1 VPNPLI
7 TQKGEKNMTFLGTL
21 KREFSFIRG
30 NYAVLVASW
39 IIVDF
44 AMELPATYYG
54 LYVLGLG
61 ATETILGVIGLSQF
75 LALASLQF
83 PGGYLADKYGRKW
96 LISTMTFGVA
106 LSFTLYAVA
115 PSWPFILIGAVLMSI
130 FNSVY
135 QPALSAMIS
144 DSLPAERRGMGF
156 SIVMLIASASTTPSP
171 AVAALLRANFGL
183 IDGMRIAYGIV
194 VVLFLIAA
202 FFRLFKLKE
211 TIVSTSKPR
220 LNEIVHSYPTA
231 LKESF
236 SVWGKVPKSMF
247 YLFVS
252 FMIVIFGF
260 SSMSLYTVIY
270 ATKVILIDEITWGLI
285 SAIVPITTI
294 ALAIPI
300 GKLVDK
306 TQRKIPIL
314 ASLLLFGLTMWV
326 FVNGDLAKVAV
337 SLILLGAGNVMLNA
351 SFGAL
356 QTDLTPKEQRGK
368 VNGFINFA
376 NFIVMAIG
384 SLLGGYLYEH
394 VSPQTP
400 FMLAIAAILPSFLLI
415 SILVKEPEKRE
426 E

>member
-7 TQKGEKNMTFLGTL
+7 TKGGKNMTFLGTL
-21 KREFSFIRG
+21 RREFSFIRG
-30 NYAVLVASW
+30 NYAVLITSW

-106 LSFTLYAVA
+106 LSFILYAIA

-130 FNSVY
+130 FNSTY

-144 DSLPAERRGMGF
+144 DSLPPERRGMGF
-156 SIVMLIASASTTPSP
+156 SIIMLIASVSTTPSP
-171 AVAALLRANFGL
+171 AVASLLRAYFGL
-183 IDGMRIAYGIV
+183 IDGMRIAYSIV
-194 VVLFLIAA
+194 VALFLAAA
-202 FFRLFKLKE
+202 FFRLFFLKE
-211 TIVSTSKPR
+211 TVVSTSKPH
-220 LNEIVHSYPTA
+220 LNEIIHSYPTA

-236 SVWGKVPKSMF
+236 GVWRRVPKSML
-247 YLFVS
+247 YLFLS
-252 FMIVIFGF
+252 FSIAIFGF
-260 SSMSLYTVIY
+260 SSINLLTVIY
-270 ATKVILIDEITWGLI
+270 ATRVLLIDEIIWGFI
-285 SAIVPITTI
+285 IATVPITTI
-294 ALAIPI
+294 ILAIPV
-300 GKLVDK
+300 GKFVDK
-306 TQRKIPIL
+306 IKRKIPIL
-314 ASLLLFGLTMWV
+314 TSLLIFGLAMWV
-326 FVNGDLAKVAV
+326 FVNGDLTKVVV
-337 SLILLGAGNVMLNA
+337 SLILLGAGQVMVNA

-376 NFIVMAIG
+376 NCIVMALG
-384 SLLGGYLYEH
+384 SLMGGYLYEH
-394 VSPQTP
+394 VSPQAP
-400 FMLAIAAILPSFLLI
+400 FMVAIATVLPSFLLTLV
-415 SILVKEPEKRE
+415 LVKEPERRE

>member
-7 TQKGEKNMTFLGTL
+7 TKGGKNMTFLGTL
-21 KREFSFIRG
+21 RREFSFIKG
-30 NYAVLVASW
+30 NYAVLITSW

-106 LSFTLYAVA
+106 LSFILYAVA

-130 FNSVY
+130 FNSTY
-135 QPALSAMIS
+135 QPALNAMVS
-144 DSLPAERRGMGF
+144 DSLPPERRGMGF

-171 AVAALLRANFGL
+171 AIASLLRAYFGL

-194 VVLFLIAA
+194 VALFLAAA
-202 FFRLFKLKE
+202 FFRLFFLKE
-211 TIVSTSKPR
+211 TVVSTSKPH
-220 LNEIVHSYPTA
+220 LNEIIHSYPIA

-236 SVWGKVPKSMF
+236 GVWRKVPKSML
-247 YLFVS
+247 YLFLS
-252 FMIVIFGF
+252 FSIVIFGF
-260 SSMSLYTVIY
+260 SSMNLFTVIY
-270 ATKVILIDEITWGLI
+270 ATRVLLIDEIIWGFI
-285 SAIVPITTI
+285 VAIVPITTI
-294 ALAIPI
+294 ILAIPV

-306 TQRKIPIL
+306 IKRKIPIL
-314 ASLLLFGLTMWV
+314 TSLVIFGLAMWV
-326 FVNGDLAKVAV
+326 FVNGDLTKVVV
-337 SLILLGAGNVMLNA
+337 SLILLGAGQVMLNA

-376 NFIVMAIG
+376 NCIVMAMG

-394 VSPQTP
+394 VSPQAP
-400 FMLAIAAILPSFLLI
+400 FMAAIATIFPSFLLTLV
-415 SILVKEPEKRE
+415 LVKEPERRE

>member
-7 TQKGEKNMTFLGTL
+7 TQEGEKNMTFLGTL
-21 KREFSFIRG
+21 KREFSFIKG

-44 AMELPATYYG
+44 ASELPATYYG
-54 LYVLGLG
+54 LYVLRLG

-96 LISTMTFGVA
+96 LISTMTFGVG
-106 LSFTLYAVA
+106 LSFILYAVA
-115 PSWPFILIGAVLMSI
+115 PSWSFILVGAVLMST
-130 FNSVY
+130 FNSIY
-135 QPALSAMIS
+135 QPALMAMIS

-171 AVAALLRANFGL
+171 VVAGVLRAYFGL
-183 IDGMRIAYGIV
+183 VDGMRIAYGIV
-194 VVLFLIAA
+194 VVLFLVAA
-202 FFRLFKLKE
+202 SFRLFFLKE
-211 TIVSTSKPR
+211 TVVSASRPR
-220 LNEIVHSYPTA
+220 LNEIIHSYPTA

-236 SVWGKVPKSMF
+236 GVWRKVPKSML
-247 YLFVS
+247 YLFLGFS
-252 FMIVIFGF
+252 IAIFGF
-260 SSMSLYTVIY
+260 SSTNLFTVIY
-270 ATKVILIDEITWGLI
+270 ATKVLLIDEVVWAVIV
-285 SAIVPITTI
+285 AIVPITTI
-294 ALAIPI
+294 ILAIPV

-306 TQRKIPIL
+306 IRRKIPIL
-314 ASLLLFGLTMWV
+314 ISLLIFALAMWV
-326 FVNGDLAKVAV
+326 FVNGDLTKVVV

-368 VNGFINFA
+368 VMGFTNFA
-376 NFIVMAIG
+376 NYIVMAAG
-384 SLLGGYLYEH
+384 SLMGGYLYEH
-394 VSPQTP
+394 VSPQAP
-400 FMLAIAAILPSFLLI
+400 FMLAVAAILPSFLLTLT
-415 SILVKEPEKRE
+415 LVKEPEKRE

>member
-1 VPNPLI
+1 VPIPLI
-7 TQKGEKNMTFLGTL
+7 TKGGKNMTFLGNL

-30 NYAVLVASW
+30 NYAVLITSW

-106 LSFTLYAVA
+106 LSFILYAVA

-130 FNSVY
+130 FNSTY
-135 QPALSAMIS
+135 QPALSAMVS
-144 DSLPAERRGMGF
+144 DSLPPERRGMGF
-156 SIVMLIASASTTPSP
+156 SIVMLISMASTTPSP
-171 AVAALLRANFGL
+171 AVAGLLRANFGL
-183 IDGMRIAYGIV
+183 VDGMRIAYGIV
-194 VVLFLIAA
+194 VALFLTAA
-202 FFRLFKLKE
+202 FFRLFFLKE
-211 TIVSTSKPR
+211 TVVSASKPR
-220 LNEIVHSYPTA
+220 LNEIIHSYPTA

-236 SVWGKVPKSMF
+236 SVWRKVPKSML
-247 YLFVS
+247 YLFLS
-252 FMIVIFGF
+252 FSIAIFGF
-260 SSMSLYTVIY
+260 SSTNLFTVIY
-270 ATKVILIDEITWGLI
+270 ATRVLLIDEIMWAAIL
-285 SAIVPITTI
+285 AIVPITTI
-294 ALAIPI
+294 ILAIPV

-306 TQRKIPIL
+306 IERKIPIL
-314 ASLLLFGLTMWV
+314 TALLIFGLAMWV
-326 FVNGDLAKVAV
+326 FVNGDLAKVMV
-337 SLILLGAGNVMLNA
+337 SLILLGAGQVMLNA

-376 NFIVMAIG
+376 NCIIMAMG

-394 VSPQTP
+394 VSPQAP
-400 FMLAIAAILPSFLLI
+400 FMAAIATILPSFLLTLI
-415 SILVKEPEKRE
+415 FVKEPERRE

>member
-1 VPNPLI
+1 
-7 TQKGEKNMTFLGTL
+7 MTFLGTL

-30 NYAVLVASW
+30 NYAILVASW

-44 AMELPATYYG
+44 ASELPATYFG

-106 LSFTLYAVA
+106 LSFIFYAVA
-115 PSWPFILIGAVLMSI
+115 PSWHFILIGAVLMSI
-130 FNSVY
+130 FNSTY
-135 QPALSAMIS
+135 QPALNAMVS
-144 DSLPAERRGMGF
+144 DSLPPERRGMGF

-171 AVAALLRANFGL
+171 AVAGLLRARFGL

-194 VVLFLIAA
+194 VALFLVAA
-202 FFRLFKLKE
+202 FFRLFFLKE
-211 TIVSTSKPR
+211 TVVSASKPHFK
-220 LNEIVHSYPTA
+220 EIFQSYPTA

-236 SVWGKVPKSMF
+236 GVWKKVPKSML
-247 YLFVS
+247 YLFLS
-252 FMIVIFGF
+252 FSIAIFGF
-260 SSMSLYTVIY
+260 SCTSLFTVIY
-270 ATKVILIDEITWGLI
+270 ATRVLLIDEVMWAFVI
-285 SAIVPITTI
+285 AIVPVTTI
-294 ALAIPI
+294 ILAIPV
-300 GKLVDK
+300 GKFVDK
-306 TQRKIPIL
+306 FKRKIPLL
-314 ASLLLFGLTMWV
+314 AATLIFGLAMWV

-337 SLILLGAGNVMLNA
+337 SLVLLGAGQVMMNA

-356 QTDLTPKEQRGK
+356 QTDLTPKELRGR
-368 VNGFINFA
+368 VNGFVNFA
-376 NFIVMAIG
+376 SFIIMAAG

-394 VSPQTP
+394 VSPQAP
-400 FMLAIAAILPSFLLI
+400 FVVAIVAVVPSFLLA
-415 SILVKEPEKRE
+415 LAFVKEPKTRE

>member
-1 VPNPLI
+1 
-7 TQKGEKNMTFLGTL
+7 MTFLGTL
-21 KREFSFIRG
+21 RREFSFIRG
-30 NYAVLVASW
+30 NYAVLITSW

-106 LSFTLYAVA
+106 LSFILYAVA

-130 FNSVY
+130 FNSTY
-135 QPALSAMIS
+135 QPALSAMVS
-144 DSLPAERRGMGF
+144 DSLPPERRGMGF

-171 AVAALLRANFGL
+171 AIAGLLRAYFGL

-194 VVLFLIAA
+194 VALFLIAA
-202 FFRLFKLKE
+202 FFRLFFLKE
-211 TIVSTSKPR
+211 TVVSTSKPH
-220 LNEIVHSYPTA
+220 LNEIIHSYPTA
-231 LKESF
+231 LKESV
-236 SVWGKVPKSMF
+236 SVWRKVPKSMV
-247 YLFVS
+247 YLFLS
-252 FMIVIFGF
+252 FSIVIFGF
-260 SSMSLYTVIY
+260 SSMNLFTVIY
-270 ATKVILIDEITWGLI
+270 ATRVLLIDEIMWGFI
-285 SAIVPITTI
+285 AATVPITTI
-294 ALAIPI
+294 ILAIPV

-306 TQRKIPIL
+306 FKRKIPIL
-314 ASLLLFGLTMWV
+314 ISLLIFGLAMWV
-326 FVNGDLAKVAV
+326 FMNGDLTKVVV
-337 SLILLGAGNVMLNA
+337 SLILLGAGQVMLNA

-376 NFIVMAIG
+376 NCIFMAMG

-394 VSPQTP
+394 VSPQAP
-400 FMLAIAAILPSFLLI
+400 FMAAIATIFPSFLLTLV
-415 SILVKEPEKRE
+415 LVKEPERRE